1 MSIASVLVDIRNFV
15 TPPKSLIIQATFPLA
30 AASAY
35 HATDVL
41 SYSTASVSPW
51 VFDFG
56 FTGEIDF
63 AMAVSV
69 TTAITPR
76 LVLHLFYDTPTCQ
89 MNDHA
94 TSTSP
99 IAADLL
105 RIAGP
110 IHFPGMTSV
119 GAGMSYAI
127 ATPGTYGNLPVKYT
141 KKKLYGVL
149 HTLDA
154 FTQTAGGNMTIF
166 LGARS

>member
-1 MSIASVLVDIRNFV
+1 MSVISVLTDIRNFV
-15 TPPKSLIIQATFPLA
+15 TPPKSKIIPVTKPLSAAT
-30 AASAY
+30 AY

-41 SYSTASVSPW
+41 SGSTSTGMPW

-56 FTGEIDF
+56 FTGELDF
-63 AMAVSV
+63 AMVVSV
-69 TTAITPR
+69 TTALIPR
-76 LVLHLFYDTPTCQ
+76 LTLHLFSNYPTCQ
-89 MNDHA
+89 LNDHA

-105 RIAGP
+105 YMVGSVD
-110 IHFPGMTSV
+110 FVTVTSV

-127 ATPGTYGNLPVKYT
+127 ATPGTYGNLPVKYGKT
-141 KKKLYGVL
+141 KIYGVL

-154 FTQTAGGNMTIF
+154 FTQTAGGKMTIF

>member
-1 MSIASVLVDIRNFV
+1 MSVISVLTDIKNFV
-15 TPPKSLIIQATFPLA
+15 TPSQSDIIRVTKNLG

-41 SYSTASVSPW
+41 SESTSAGQAW
-51 VFDFG
+51 AFDFG
-56 FTGEIDF
+56 FTGELDF
-63 AMAVSV
+63 AMVVSV

-76 LVLHLFYDTPTCQ
+76 LVLHLFSRIPTCTL
-89 MNDHA
+89 NDHA
-94 TSTSP
+94 TSTSF

-105 RIAGP
+105 YMVGSVDFVA
-110 IHFPGMTSV
+110 MTSV

-127 ATPGTYGNLPVKYT
+127 VTPGTYGNLPIKYRA
-141 KKKLYGVL
+141 KKLYGVL

-154 FTQTAGGNMTIF
+154 FTQTAGGKMTIF